1 MPFANGNF
9 FTPSGKAEF
18 YSESLAGEGVD
29 PLPVFRAP
37 RESRHSGNKRFTLEL
52 LPRKPDNCLNSTFCN
67 LPTHQAL
74 EPEPCLEM
82 NPLDAAAR
90 GISDGARVR
99 VYNDRGELVLPAK
112 LDASLQ
118 AGMAVARL
126 GWAKLASGGVNV
138 NALTSQRLTDLGRG
152 PTFYS
157 TLVEVE
163 PSCGQ

>member
-1 MPFANGNF
+1 M
-9 FTPSGKAEF
+9 
-18 YSESLAGEGVD
+18 
-29 PLPVFRAP
+29 
-37 RESRHSGNKRFTLEL
+37 EL

-82 NPLDAAAR
+82 NPADADAR
-90 GISDGARVR
+90 GISVGERVR
-99 VYNDRGELVLPAK
+99 VFNDRGALVLPAK

-126 GWAKLASGGVNV
+126 GWAKLAADGVNV
-138 NALTSQRLTDLGRG
+138 NVLTSQRLTDLGGG

-163 PSCGQ
+163 PANGR

>member
-1 MPFANGNF
+1 LPFANGNF

-67 LPTHQAL
+67 LPAHQAL